1 MRSAPAPGELE
12 SPALALVNSLHRERR
27 GLVDDIGDV
36 DSLDQWLTERLATPA
51 PIGSIDVALAHD
63 LRGAIRVVFDA
74 VITGEPAPREAVKS
88 VNEAAAAAPGVM
100 ALQPDLTRE
109 WHFAGGS
116 AVEQLLAMF
125 ARDAIALTTGDRAG
139 DLVACPAPNCVRL
152 LLRDHNR
159 RQWCGTK
166 CGDRVR
172 AARYHAR
179 QLQEGELLN
188 RSS

>member
-1 MRSAPAPGELE
+1 
-12 SPALALVNSLHRERR
+12 VNSLHRERR
-27 GLVDDIGDV
+27 GLVDDIGDA
-36 DSLDQWLTERLATPA
+36 DSLDQWLTERLEMLPA
-51 PIGSIDVALAHD
+51 PVGPIDVALTHE

-74 VITGEPAPREAVKS
+74 VITGEPAGHEAVKS

-100 ALQPDLTRE
+100 TLQADLTRE

-125 ARDAIALTTGDRAG
+125 ARDAITLTTGDRAS
-139 DLVACPAPNCVRL
+139 DLVACQAPNCVRL

-179 QLQEGELLN
+179 HLKEG
-188 RSS
+188 